1 MVSATTGALLIPHVA
16 SAQGRRTPL
25 LGTYAMFGISAS
37 ASVIIITQTR
47 ARLVTH
53 KPGAAV
59 MVPTLW
65 IVLGP
70 LGQSVT
76 AAGNLGTEAAQVLPE
91 PYAAGAAVFALCTA
105 CRPGASR

>member
-1 MVSATTGALLIPHVA
+1 M
-16 SAQGRRTPL
+16 
-25 LGTYAMFGISAS
+25 
-37 ASVIIITQTR
+37 
-47 ARLVTH
+47 TH

-59 MVPTLW
+59 TVPTLW

-76 AAGNLGTEAAQVLPE
+76 TAGNLGTQAAHVLPE
-91 PYAAGAAVFALCTA
+91 PYAAGAASSPCCTA